1 MLDAKVL
8 IIKVKLP
15 WYTFYS
21 TCLAAFFIFLQ
32 DVDPLSD
39 TGPPRHAIESD
50 DEDDFNPL
58 SKPSETVQPEP
69 VIEII
74 GSDSTSGNLIV
85 AAGDAGRWVYLPF
98 LYAH

>member
-8 IIKVKLP
+8 IIKFKLP

-21 TCLAAFFIFLQ
+21 IYLPKSFTFTFMQ
-32 DVDPLSD
+32 DIDPLSD

-58 SKPSETVQPEP
+58 SKAAQAASPDLK
-69 VIEII
+69 IEII
-74 GSDSTSGNLIV
+74 GADLTSEHLII
-85 AAGDAGRWVYLPF
+85 AAGDAGR
-98 LYAH
+98 